1 MESLGWQIGE
11 ISNALKRLFDRRAAE
26 VGVTRAQ
33 WRVMAQLI
41 RHPGLR
47 QSALAERLDIEP
59 ITLTRTVDR
68 LEEAGLVERRPDPAD
83 RRARLLFLSDRA
95 QPTVE
100 RLQALAAEL
109 NSAVFGSLDKTQLD
123 VLQEALAAIRSNIG
137 ECAIRSEAK
146 SA

>member
-41 RHPGLR
+41 HHPGLR
-47 QSALAERLDIEP
+47 QAALAERLDIEP

-68 LEEAGLVERRPDPAD
+68 LEEAGLVERRADPAD
-83 RRARLLFLSDRA
+83 RRARLLFLTEEA

-100 RLQALAAEL
+100 RLRDLAAEL
-109 NSAVFGSLDKTQLD
+109 NAAVFGSLTDPQL
-123 VLQEALAAIRSNIG
+123 EALQQSLATIRANIG
-137 ECAIRSEAK
+137 ECADRSEAK